1 MQAWVPR
8 LLPWCGVEAVVV
20 RYGSDQRNPS
30 ARTDTLTVQTVL
42 RGEGLSALPCS
53 TAVFAGP
60 RSPQP
65 GALWCRRSIDDLLRE
80 VVGLRYGSSL
90 HLLLNEIREYQAAKM
105 QMRCRGYDHAAD
117 PALTSTVCCAR
128 SPAPIVA
135 C

>member
-20 RYGSDQRNPS
+20 RYDSDQRKPS

-53 TAVFAGP
+53 TAVFPGP

-65 GALWCRRSIDDLLRE
+65 GASRA
-80 VVGLRYGSSL
+80 YG
-90 HLLLNEIREYQAAKM
+90 A
-105 QMRCRGYDHAAD
+105 G
-117 PALTSTVCCAR
+117 AR
-128 SPAPIVA
+128 SMIYSGKLWACDMGVA
-135 C
+135 FIFS